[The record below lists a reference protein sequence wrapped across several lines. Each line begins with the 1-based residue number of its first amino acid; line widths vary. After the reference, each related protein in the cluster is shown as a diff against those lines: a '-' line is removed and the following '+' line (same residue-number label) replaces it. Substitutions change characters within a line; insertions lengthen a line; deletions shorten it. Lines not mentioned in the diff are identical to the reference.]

1 MTTGKQYND
10 KFKSHLGQGGALAHK
25 YCHMSGGPWCCAEVS
40 LVYGETNKSL
50 FYGGK
55 YCTYCPNAIKWCRA
69 YLAEIPMYLAMGGDP
84 IFFDWNGN
92 GVPDHIGEVDHR
104 INTEQIATVEGNTG
118 SPALVRKKTRPRK
131 YVIGVFRPLYKPAT
145 TPKKEKLK
153 VDGVFEY
160 KSVYML
166 QIALGLNPT
175 GVLDKATVKAWQKK
189 VGTTPD
195 GSWQKK
201 TTIASQKFLKVKAD
215 GAWGEIST
223 IAWQKWIN
231 GKVFPNSTKPTTPT
245 PTKTPTKT
253 PTSAPKSTAPKATM
267 PTRAKMKAIGHAR
280 KDYDHKAGDSS
291 GKEVLRSKFIYKA
304 SSGSVY
310 NWTYVFRPKNIDKA
324 NKAADMCEK
333 AIANNNIGY
342 NSHGETA
349 YGKAKAMTKL
359 AKAVGYDLSKIKTK
373 CGLSC
378 GDLICL
384 CNQYAGL
391 SKCYQGSGKALAA
404 ALKKNSN
411 FQCLSYKKGM
421 QLYRGD
427 VLITAHANGKNNHV
441 VMCL

>member
-1 MTTGKQYND
+1 MTTGNQYND
-10 KFKSHLGQGGALAHK
+10 KFKSHLGEGGAKAHK

-104 INTEQIATVEGNTG
+104 INTDQIATVEGNTG

-131 YVIGVFRPLYKPAT
+131 YVIGVFRPLFKPAT
-145 TPKKEKLK
+145 TPEKEPLK
-153 VDGVFEY
+153 IDGAFEY
-160 KSVYML
+160 KSVYMF

-175 GVLDKATVKAWQKK
+175 GVLDKATVKKWQKT

-201 TTIASQKFLKVKAD
+201 TTLAAQAFLKVKKD
-215 GAWGEIST
+215 GAWGIEST
-223 IAWQKWIN
+223 KALQKWIN
-231 GKVFPNSTKPTTPT
+231 NKVFPSKSTSTPTTNKTTASTTKPTPTKPTTST
-245 PTKTPTKT
+245 PTRT
-253 PTSAPKSTAPKATM
+253 
-267 PTRAKMKAIGHAR
+267 KMKAIGHAR

-310 NWTYVFRPKNIDKA
+310 NWTYVFRPKSIDKA
-324 NKAADMCEK
+324 NKAATMCERG
-333 AIANNNIGY
+333 IANNNIGY
-342 NSHGETA
+342 CSKGETA
-349 YGKAKAMTKL
+349 YGEDRAMTKL
-359 AKAVGYDLSKIKTK
+359 AKAVKYDLSKITTK
-373 CGLSC
+373 CGCSC

-384 CNQYAGL
+384 CNHWAGL
-391 SKCYQGSGKALAA
+391 STCYIGNAKPLAEN
-404 ALKKNSN
+404 LKKNSN
-411 FQCLSYKKGM
+411 FTCYKYKKGM

-427 VLITAHANGKNNHV
+427 VLITAHSNGKHNHV